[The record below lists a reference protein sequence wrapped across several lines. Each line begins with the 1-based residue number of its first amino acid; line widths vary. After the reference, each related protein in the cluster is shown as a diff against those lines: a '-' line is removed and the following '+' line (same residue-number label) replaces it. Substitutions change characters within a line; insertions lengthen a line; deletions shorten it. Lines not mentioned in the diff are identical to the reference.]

1 MGNMGITGLV
11 FNMDNEDSI
20 QENVMGYKIDV
31 PLISVSLF
39 QSVVSRII
47 RPVVFRNR
55 YMLREN
61 YSDIF
66 DIFLA
71 SNGSTLEVKNLLV
84 GTINLCD
91 FQLAYLCDK
100 TLSEWGQLL

>member
-20 QENVMGYKIDV
+20 QENVMVYKIDV

-47 RPVVFRNR
+47 RPVVF
-55 YMLREN
+55 
-61 YSDIF
+61 
-66 DIFLA
+66 
-71 SNGSTLEVKNLLV
+71 
-84 GTINLCD
+84 
-91 FQLAYLCDK
+91 
-100 TLSEWGQLL
+100 